1 MKIAIVLFLLAVA
14 AVSAWSQDNPI
25 TVKQSSVSGDVIV
38 VSVQVDGKTQEL
50 HCNKSTLFCAAP
62 EPGSYTMVR
71 LPKNRGIYE
80 CSNVDLYEKSA
91 VPQSDNKLGEY
102 CLIEK

>member
-71 LPKNRGIYE
+71 LPKTGASTNAATWTCTRNPPSRRAIT
-80 CSNVDLYEKSA
+80 SWANTA
-91 VPQSDNKLGEY
+91 
-102 CLIEK
+102 